1 MRGRRGQL
9 SATGWVVLLGC
20 LIAVGLVVHDLMTHP
35 LSLTARV
42 EAYRD
47 GQHALLVGTSIVHA
61 PSVVRTFP
69 TGERCEAQRHE
80 ALQEA
85 RAAGHPLPSLT
96 CLATLPRW
104 AGALVS
110 LLPARRRTQGAFF
123 LMGTLAHQQ

>member
-35 LSLTARV
+35 LSLPARV
-42 EAYRD
+42 EAYQD
-47 GQHALLVGTSIVHA
+47 GQHALLVATSLLHA

-69 TGERCEAQRHE
+69 TGERCEAHRHE
-80 ALQEA
+80 AMQKA
-85 RAAGHPLPSLT
+85 RAAAQPLPSLV
-96 CLATLPRW
+96 CMGTLPTW

-110 LLPARRRTQGAFF
+110 LLPTRWRAQGG
-123 LMGTLAHQQ
+123 LL